1 MWRFSWPSDAFGD
14 KFKKLLIG
22 KVEETPSGSHT
33 WQLNIPKAYAHTHT
47 GIYVYIYIYIYTQ
60 KRTGKSATSEEVS
73 IAMFDCQREAAVEQ
87 SLPRCP
93 PSRSATSLVSIT
105 TSQAQQVQYRHRTT
119 DITIMHIAYPRLY
132 VKCTPKTTHHMHM
145 HMHNKYIHYI
155 TLHLIT

>member
-33 WQLNIPKAYAHTHT
+33 WQLNIPKAYAHTHRDIC
-47 GIYVYIYIYIYTQ
+47 IYLYIYMYIH
-60 KRTGKSATSEEVS
+60 RSEQGSQLQV
-73 IAMFDCQREAAVEQ
+73 FDCQREAAVEQ

-119 DITIMHIAYPRLY
+119 DITIMHIAYPCLY

-145 HMHNKYIHYI
+145 HMHNTYIHYI
-155 TLHLIT
+155 TLHYI